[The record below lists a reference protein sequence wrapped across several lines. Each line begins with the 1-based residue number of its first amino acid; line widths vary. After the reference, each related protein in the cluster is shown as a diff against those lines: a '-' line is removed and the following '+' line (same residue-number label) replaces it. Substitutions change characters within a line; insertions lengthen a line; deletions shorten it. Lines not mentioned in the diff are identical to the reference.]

1 MTDTALRLRRLGG
14 PHARARAGA
23 VLLTSAG
30 VAFAIAG
37 AGLTLAPRVAP
48 VVVAWLLIAGTAG
61 AAVWL
66 VRRAGRPAAA
76 AAVGRLVETTAG
88 TRAGS
93 VVGVLA
99 PAASAGASSE
109 LLGLADARAAAVV
122 TRAAPAVG
130 RLLARGTRTS
140 LMVGAGTAALGAAL
154 FVASSPGAG
163 RAAAFW
169 HPLRAIVDAR
179 APVRL
184 VVDRATVRRGDS
196 VTVTLEVPAATRAI
210 LWTRGPGEPW
220 RAASVAL
227 DSLGRATRRLGP
239 LESDLYLRA
248 SSGSR
253 RSVERRVSVALPAF
267 LAGLE
272 LTARYPEYLARPDE
286 PLVPGPDLVA
296 VPEGTVILTSGA
308 ASVSLAAAAWRRETG
323 PGGRA
328 RLAVDGARFSG
339 RLAAPPSASGTWLLE
354 LAAAD
359 GTPLE
364 GDVPQLRLRVVPD
377 SAPVVTVPVPGRDT
391 TLPLSLK
398 QPLVIDAR
406 DDHGLT
412 RLEVVSWR
420 VSQTG
425 KQGAAVRESLDVSGA
440 GERAIVQGDLDAEGR
455 GLLPGDTLRLRV
467 EAWDNVPAPGT
478 HVGRSAEIALR
489 LPSLEELRAATRA
502 AARDVAAAADS
513 LAQAERELGTRT
525 RDLAQQRSRE
535 AGGTRRAADARD
547 GPLPFQTTERAQAVA
562 REQEALQQRIQE
574 LSRAVE
580 EITRAAQAAGL
591 GDTAFQTRL
600 REVQELLQRAVTP
613 ELAARL
619 RELQEA
625 LARLD
630 PEATRRAL
638 ERLAEAQQ
646 QLKAQLERSEELFRR
661 AAVEGALASLAA
673 DAEDLRRRQAEW
685 NREDASRPDSAGA
698 ARQRTLA
705 DRADSLARGIERVA
719 TDLRAG
725 PRTPLVAPQQAARAA
740 GAAMQRAAQAADD
753 ARAAAAAE
761 AGTEAEQQLA
771 GVPEALRGQRDS
783 LARQWRGETLAALDR
798 ALSETAALAQGQERV
813 ADALRRGEA
822 GAGTRSRQAAVE
834 EGTDAVARQI
844 REAAGKH
851 ALVSPQLDAAL
862 GYAKRQMAAARSQL
876 EEADPNAAEA
886 ATLADDAVDALNAT
900 ALALARSRSQV
911 AGGKSGSGF
920 AEAVEQLAR
929 LARDQQGLNGLAQG
943 LLPLMGLSGEA
954 MLQRLQALA
963 ARQRALAEQLERL
976 QAEGANAATGPLAQE
991 AKELARQLEAGRLD
1005 QQTIERQQ
1013 RLYRRLLDA
1022 GRTLSNDEPDENKE
1036 RVSRSATG
1044 DSVHIP
1050 DILKPGA
1057 TGAGPR
1063 LRYPRWEELQGLTP
1077 EQRRLVLEYF
1087 RRLNA
1092 PPPQAP

>member
-1 MTDTALRLRRLGG
+1 M
-14 PHARARAGA
+14 
-23 VLLTSAG
+23 
-30 VAFAIAG
+30 I
-37 AGLTLAPRVAP
+37 
-48 VVVAWLLIAGTAG
+48 
-61 AAVWL
+61 
-66 VRRAGRPAAA
+66 
-76 AAVGRLVETTAG
+76 
-88 TRAGS
+88 
-93 VVGVLA
+93 
-99 PAASAGASSE
+99 
-109 LLGLADARAAAVV
+109 
-122 TRAAPAVG
+122 
-130 RLLARGTRTS
+130 
-140 LMVGAGTAALGAAL
+140 GAGTAALGAVL
-154 FVASSPGAG
+154 FVASAPGAG
-163 RAAAFW
+163 RAPAFW
-169 HPLRAIVDAR
+169 HPLRAMADAR

-184 VVDRATVRRGDS
+184 AVDHATVRRGDS

-220 RAASVAL
+220 RGAPIAL
-227 DSLGRATRRLGP
+227 DSLGRAARRLGP

-296 VPEGTVILTSGA
+296 IPEGSVILTSGT
-308 ASVSLAAAAWRRETG
+308 ASVALTAAAWRRETG
-323 PGGRA
+323 PAGRA
-328 RLAVDGARFSG
+328 HLAVDGARFSG
-339 RLAAPPSASGTWLLE
+339 RLPAPPSASGTWLLE

-377 SAPVVTVPVPGRDT
+377 SAPVVTVPIPGRDT

-420 VSQTG
+420 ASQTG
-425 KQGAAVRESLDVSGA
+425 KQGAAVRASLDVSGA

-478 HVGRSAEIALR
+478 HMGRSAEIALR

-525 RDLAQQRSRE
+525 R
-535 AGGTRRAADARD
+535 
-547 GPLPFQTTERAQAVA
+547 
-562 REQEALQQRIQE
+562 
-574 LSRAVE
+574 
-580 EITRAAQAAGL
+580 
-591 GDTAFQTRL
+591 
-600 REVQELLQRAVTP
+600 

-646 QLKAQLERSEELFRR
+646 LLKDQLERSQELFRR

-673 DAEDLRRRQAEW
+673 DAEDLQRRQAEW

-698 ARQRTLA
+698 TRQRTLA

-725 PRTPLVAPQQAARAA
+725 SHTALATPQQAARAA
-740 GAAMQRAAQAADD
+740 RAAMQRAAQAAQE
-753 ARAAAAAE
+753 AQAAAATE

-783 LARQWRGETLAALDR
+783 LAREWRGETLAALDP
-798 ALSETAALAQGQERV
+798 ALSETAALAQGQQGV
-813 ADALRRGEA
+813 AEALRRGEA
-822 GAGTRSRQAAVE
+822 GAATRSRQASVE

-862 GYAKRQMAAARSQL
+862 GYAKRQMAAARSEL
-876 EEADPNAAEA
+876 EEADPNASEA
-886 ATLADDAVDALNAT
+886 AALADDAVDALNAT

-943 LLPLMGLSGEA
+943 LFPLMGVSGAA

-976 QAEGANAATGPLAQE
+976 QAGGASAAAGPLAQE
-991 AKELARQLEAGRLD
+991 AKELARQLDAGRLD
-1005 QQTIERQQ
+1005 QQTIERDRKSTRLKSSHDQ
-1013 RLYRRLLDA
+1013 RSDA
-1022 GRTLSNDEPDENKE
+1022 
-1036 RVSRSATG
+1036 V
-1044 DSVHIP
+1044 
-1050 DILKPGA
+1050 
-1057 TGAGPR
+1057 
-1063 LRYPRWEELQGLTP
+1063 
-1077 EQRRLVLEYF
+1077 
-1087 RRLNA
+1087 
-1092 PPPQAP
+1092 